1 METRMRTNSSGRS
14 PPCTPAQRVPMVT
27 RCHLTDITTSPES
40 VSIMRQNTND
50 GLVAID
56 LARRNLTFEMGDF
69 YVSRRFKSFVQ
80 QVIVPDGL
88 IQSRLERMAECI
100 MRDLNAEGQEL
111 SIVVTQDNSLK
122 FYRDLQKKL
131 TQRSANTQ
139 FRAYQI
145 KETYV
150 RTGPQAVE
158 RVWKIVGLKPGTT
171 DIVANPIEAIQGKNV
186 LLLATLIDKGTTVER
201 LFNSLAKFNPKNLK
215 VAVAF

>member
-1 METRMRTNSSGRS
+1 MDEYRAEYGRS
-14 PPCTPAQRVPMVT
+14 LVCAYARIGGFPCG
-27 RCHLTDITTSPES
+27 I
-40 VSIMRQNTND
+40 
-50 GLVAID
+50 VA
-56 LARRNLTFEMGDF
+56 N
-69 YVSRRFKSFVQ
+69 
-80 QVIVPDGL
+80 
-88 IQSRLERMAECI
+88 
-100 MRDLNAEGQEL
+100 
-111 SIVVTQDNSLK
+111 
-122 FYRDLQKKL
+122 QKKL